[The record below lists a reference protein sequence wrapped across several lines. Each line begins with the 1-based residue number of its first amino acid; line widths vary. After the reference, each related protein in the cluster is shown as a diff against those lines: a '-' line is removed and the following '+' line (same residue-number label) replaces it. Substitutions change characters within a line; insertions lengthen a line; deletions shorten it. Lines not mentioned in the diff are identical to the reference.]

1 MRPFYSRHGCQY
13 FSLSLS
19 LCSDWSKWF
28 LRYSKCAF
36 LPTADY
42 IHTRAHTHIPSPLSS
57 IYVCVT
63 CHKVWCARGNLVER
77 FTVPPREPRMDDA
90 SLGTFSNDLV
100 WAPQLCGGW
109 MVHEHTVFL
118 AMMISQTPDS
128 GSHRHHKKM
137 DDLISLLFRSL
148 KWANML
154 LEQMS
159 LHPHCCLQRYWIQEP
174 T

>member
-1 MRPFYSRHGCQY
+1 MQPFYSRHGCQY

-19 LCSDWSKWF
+19 AVTGVNDFCVTVSVHSYP
-28 LRYSKCAF
+28 RQTTY
-36 LPTADY
+36 T
-42 IHTRAHTHIPSPLSS
+42 HGRTHIPSPLSS

-63 CHKVWCARGNLVER
+63 CHKVWWARGNLVER

-100 WAPQLCGGW
+100 WALQLRRGW

-137 DDLISLLFRSL
+137 DDLISLLFRTL

-159 LHPHCCLQRYWIQEP
+159 LHPHCCLQQYWIQEP